1 MFRFMSTVERSV
13 ETIRRV
19 HEKLGTVE
27 FARVSGVPYTTVHD
41 CQKRGFV
48 GPSVE
53 TLIKLAAA
61 AEAFEQTQV
70 EAPDQASA
78 A

>member
-1 MFRFMSTVERSV
+1 MSTVERSV
-13 ETIRRV
+13 EAIRRV

-27 FARVSGVPYTTVHD
+27 FARRSGVPYTTVHD
-41 CQKRGFV
+41 CQKRKFV

-53 TLIKLAAA
+53 TLMKLAAA
-61 AEAFEQTQV
+61 AEEIERAEGEADQT
-70 EAPDQASA
+70 ADA